1 MANLIIGIMNDTTMI
16 TDNTTTNTTNATTNK
31 RGRPKKEKSTEEKP
45 KKLKRGEK
53 VDFEY
58 YGTIYEKSFH
68 NSIEKVYDKTT
79 NKNIGTYDSKY
90 NIIKFVYPVFPK
102 IPKPK
107 RPRGRP
113 KTQCYLFIGDND
125 YKPLGNK
132 KWLSTERL
140 VQPEYNNKK
149 VITSYK
155 IHSGEFICIVN
166 TTFHD
171 FDEVYMSDDRK
182 QYIQVETDDDEDII
196 GFKPLKYIKIDKSED
211 VIECIN
217 HSCNPTAFFAIEE
230 GEDDNLYACLYAID
244 HLEPKDEITVDYGW
258 YAKNRDDFTK
268 CICNSEKCKGIIE
281 RNVLPKSK

>member
-1 MANLIIGIMNDTTMI
+1 MNNSVNIIDTATSDTTNV
-16 TDNTTTNTTNATTNK
+16 TKKK
-31 RGRPKKEKSTEEKP
+31 RGRPKKEKSTEEEP
-45 KKLKRGEK
+45 KKPKRGER

-113 KTQCYLFIGDND
+113 KTQCYVFIGDND
-125 YKPLGNK
+125 YKPLGDK
-132 KWLSTERL
+132 KWLYTDRL
-140 VQPEYNNKK
+140 IQPEYNNKK
-149 VITSYK
+149 VITDYK
-155 IHSGEFICIVN
+155 INSGEFICIVN

-171 FDEVYMSDDRK
+171 FDHVYRSDDRK
-182 QYIQVETDDDEDII
+182 QYIHVETDDDEDII

-211 VIECIN
+211 TIECIN
-217 HSCNPTAFFAIEE
+217 HSCNPSAFFAIEE
-230 GEDDNLYACLYAID
+230 GDDDNLYACLYAID
-244 HLEPKDEITVDYGW
+244 NLEPKDELTVDYGW
-258 YAKNRDDFTK
+258 YAKDINDFTK
-268 CICNSEKCKGIIE
+268 CICGSEKCKGVIE
-281 RNVLPKSK
+281 RNVLPTK

>member
-1 MANLIIGIMNDTTMI
+1 MNNSVNIIDTATSDTTNV
-16 TDNTTTNTTNATTNK
+16 TKKK
-31 RGRPKKEKSTEEKP
+31 RGRPKKENPTKEGPKKP
-45 KKLKRGEK
+45 KRGVK
-53 VDFEY
+53 VDFDY
-58 YGTIYEKSFH
+58 YGTVYAKSLH
-68 NSIEKVYDKTT
+68 DSIEKVYDKTT
-79 NKNIGTYDSKY
+79 NKNIGIYDSKN

-102 IPKPK
+102 IPKQK

-113 KTQCYLFIGDND
+113 KTQCYVFIGDND
-125 YKPLGNK
+125 YKPLGDK
-132 KWLSTERL
+132 KWLYTDRL
-140 VQPEYNNKK
+140 IQPEYNNKK

-244 HLEPKDEITVDYGW
+244 NLEPKDELTVDYGW
-258 YAKNRDDFTK
+258 YAKDPNDFTK
-268 CICNSEKCKGIIE
+268 CICGSEKCKGVIE
-281 RNVLPKSK
+281 RNVLPTK